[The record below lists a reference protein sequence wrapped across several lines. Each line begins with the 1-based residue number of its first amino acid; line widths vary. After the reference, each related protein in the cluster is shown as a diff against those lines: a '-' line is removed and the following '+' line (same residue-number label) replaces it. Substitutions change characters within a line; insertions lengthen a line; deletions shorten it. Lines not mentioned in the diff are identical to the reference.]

1 LKISQYKKSTYVA
14 FFDVRYSNILISRVV
29 KFNENI
35 LNIKGGID
43 YKIDMILVYILPS
56 KDINLYVNVLKDFQ
70 T

>member
-1 LKISQYKKSTYVA
+1 
-14 FFDVRYSNILISRVV
+14 VRYSNILISRVV